1 MSGSVNKAILLGHV
15 VREPEVKM
23 TSSGQMIA
31 NFSIAT
37 NESWRDKHTG
47 EKKEKT
53 EYHRVACFSEPLCK
67 IIEKYVH
74 KGTQLYIEGSVQ
86 TRSWEDQSGAKRY
99 STEIVLQGFNS
110 TLALLGGPQTST
122 DRDVGNVDI
131 DDDLPF

>member
-1 MSGSVNKAILLGHV
+1 MSGSVNKAIILGNV

-31 NFSIAT
+31 NFSVAT

-47 EKKEKT
+47 EKKERT

-67 IIEKYVH
+67 IIEQYVH
-74 KGTQLYIEGSVQ
+74 KGTKLYIEGQIQ

-99 STEIVLQGFNS
+99 STEIVLQGFNA
-110 TLALLGGPQTST
+110 TLTLLGGPSDAPQASAPQQS
-122 DRDVGNVDI
+122 I
-131 DDDLPF
+131 DDEIPF

>member
-37 NESWRDKHTG
+37 NESWRDKHSG
-47 EKKEKT
+47 ERKEKT
-53 EYHRVACFSEPLCK
+53 EYHRVSCFSGPLCK

-110 TLALLGGPQTST
+110 TLALLGGPGDAASAPS
-122 DRDVGNVDI
+122 GNDETEA
-131 DDDLPF
+131 PF

>member
-86 TRSWEDQSGAKRY
+86 TRSWEDQAGAKRY

-110 TLALLGGPQTST
+110 TLALLGGPGDAAPAPS
-122 DRDVGNVDI
+122 G
-131 DDDLPF
+131 DDDSDLPF